1 MNPAQGENRVV
12 RLASHWRLSP
22 MRVPAILELFSL
34 DAETMRRVLPTVA
47 RHRGEVS
54 FLSLGGVKDI
64 VLESTGKPMPLLH
77 LQHGLGASHGS
88 GTLVSEPQEDH
99 VHMLCSPASDPLNA
113 ELRALGLETS
123 ATASV
128 LSHRMA
134 GCDWRFV
141 LTSEI

>member
-1 MNPAQGENRVV
+1 
-12 RLASHWRLSP
+12 

-34 DAETMRRVLPTVA
+34 DAEAMRGVLSTIE
-47 RHRGEVS
+47 RHRGDVS

-64 VLESTGKPMPLLH
+64 VLESTGRPMPLLH
-77 LQHGLGASHGS
+77 LQHGLGASLGS
-88 GTLVSEPQEDH
+88 GTPVSSPLEDH
-99 VHMLCSPASDPLNA
+99 VHMFCSPASDPLNA
-113 ELRALGLETS
+113 ELRAAGLTPS

-128 LSHRMA
+128 LAHRMS